1 MWNMII
7 LIYPTWPHILVK
19 FGSCLSQVILNW
31 FSWGCCFA
39 TLWVSTQLKVQDL
52 CSARTGDGIMLGPM
66 DFGSCFFFVV
76 KTNSIN
82 KLKGVVGFQ
91 LLQGNGDNT
100 LHRWLSSTGPW
111 VNKHPAY
118 QEECARDCK
127 GIECGSQCIGVGTQ
141 GVSQL
146 RRDNDR
152 NMDATGPY
160 RLFGVLMVFQKFFR
174 YETVRTST
182 TMIKTA
188 VSPGTCYFWILGTP
202 ESFENWTSCQVS
214 VLFLLISD
222 GSPRW
227 SKFLTGRMFQGWSWR
242 HQRTSATVDDAD
254 SRFVKPGM
262 FAEDAYVLIRCWETI
277 RHFGLN
283 SGWVMDNGRCGN

>member
-1 MWNMII
+1 MLFCYFMS
-7 LIYPTWPHILVK
+7 LHSTEGAGSL
-19 FGSCLSQVILNW
+19 FG
-31 FSWGCCFA
+31 
-39 TLWVSTQLKVQDL
+39 QDRWRL
-52 CSARTGDGIMLGPM
+52 HAGTHGFWEL
-66 DFGSCFFFVV
+66 FFFVV

-188 VSPGTCYFWILGTP
+188 VSPGACYFWILGTP
-202 ESFENWTSCQVS
+202 ESFENWTSCQVC
-214 VLFLLISD
+214 VTFVDLRWEM
-222 GSPRW
+222 RW
-227 SKFLTGRMFQGWSWR
+227 SKFWTGRFCQGWR
-242 HQRTSATVDDAD
+242 FQAPTHQLPVDDAD
-254 SRFVKPGM
+254 SRICEASNACDTMHIYDV
-262 FAEDAYVLIRCWETI
+262 EEQSVI

-283 SGWVMDNGRCGN
+283 SGFFVMDNGRCGN